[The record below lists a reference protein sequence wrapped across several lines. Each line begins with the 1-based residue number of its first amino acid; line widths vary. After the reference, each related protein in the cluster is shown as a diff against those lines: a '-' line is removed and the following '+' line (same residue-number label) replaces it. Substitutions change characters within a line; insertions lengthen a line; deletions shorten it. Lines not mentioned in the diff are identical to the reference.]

1 MNLELRGGRYERV
14 LHDLFVPLHQ
24 GCGLL
29 QLALEL
35 QVLRKIADHVDLV
48 FQVVKVLLL
57 IQGAALVGG
66 DDLDPEADQVILTDV
81 LVQVLLGAAALIL
94 V

>member
-1 MNLELRGGRYERV
+1 VDLELRGGRYQGI
-14 LHDLFVPLHQ
+14 LHDLFIPLLQ

-35 QVLRKIADHVDLV
+35 QVLREIADHVDLV

-57 IQGAALVGG
+57 IQSAALVGR
-66 DDLDPEADQVILTDV
+66 DDLDAEAD
-81 LVQVLLGAAALIL
+81 
-94 V
+94 

>member
-1 MNLELRGGRYERV
+1 VDLELRGGRHERV
-14 LHDLFVPLHQ
+14 FHDLFVSLHQ

-35 QVLRKIADHVDLV
+35 QVLREIADHVDLM

-57 IQGAALVGG
+57 IQGAALVGR
-66 DDLDPEADQVILTDV
+66 DDLDAEAD
-81 LVQVLLGAAALIL
+81 
-94 V
+94 